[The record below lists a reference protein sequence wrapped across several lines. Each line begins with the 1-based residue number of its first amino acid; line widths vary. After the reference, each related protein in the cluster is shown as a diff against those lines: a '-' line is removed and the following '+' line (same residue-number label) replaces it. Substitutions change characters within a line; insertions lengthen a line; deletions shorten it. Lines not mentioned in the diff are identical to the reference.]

1 MAEWIKK
8 QYPTLCCLQE
18 THFRLKDT
26 YRLKVKEWK
35 KILHANGNKNKVRVP
50 ICITDKIDIKSKI
63 VCVEK
68 EGFYM
73 IIKESTQQEDI
84 TIIYASSIRAQ
95 KALKEISKLN
105 GEIDCSTRIVRD
117 FNNPVTIMDRTPRR
131 KINQQ
136 T

>member
-8 QYPTLCCLQE
+8 HPTLCCLQE

-26 YRLKVKEWK
+26 YRLKVKGWK
-35 KILHANGNKNKVRVP
+35 KIFHANGNQNKVRVL
-50 ICITDKIDIKSKI
+50 ICITDKIDIKSQI
-63 VCVEK
+63 VCIDK

-84 TIIYASSIRAQ
+84 TIIYASSIRAH

>member
-1 MAEWIKK
+1 
-8 QYPTLCCLQE
+8 
-18 THFRLKDT
+18 
-26 YRLKVKEWK
+26 
-35 KILHANGNKNKVRVP
+35 
-50 ICITDKIDIKSKI
+50 
-63 VCVEK
+63 
-68 EGFYM
+68 M

-117 FNNPVTIMDRTPRR
+117 FNNPVTIMDRTPSR

>member
-26 YRLKVKEWK
+26 YRLKVKGWK
-35 KILHANGNKNKVRVP
+35 KILHANGNQNKVRVP

-63 VCVEK
+63 VCIDK
-68 EGFYM
+68 EGFHM

-105 GEIDCSTRIVRD
+105 GEIDCST
-117 FNNPVTIMDRTPRR
+117 
-131 KINQQ
+131 
-136 T
+136 